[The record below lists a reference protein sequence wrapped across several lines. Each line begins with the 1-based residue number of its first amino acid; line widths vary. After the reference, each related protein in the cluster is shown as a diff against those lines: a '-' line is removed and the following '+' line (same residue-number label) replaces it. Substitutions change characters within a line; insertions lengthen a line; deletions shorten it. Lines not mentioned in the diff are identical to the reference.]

1 MKVFMKTICISLVL
15 LLSYANSAFAYD
27 VIFNTKS
34 LIYHT
39 FTCEW
44 ARKCTRNC
52 IKIDHTLAQRSG
64 GVPCNAC
71 GGRER
76 TSLHNNHG
84 HATELCRLNH
94 ENFNDGENL

>member
-1 MKVFMKTICISLVL
+1 MKRICLAL
-15 LLSYANSAFAYD
+15 LILFALPTNAFAYD

-39 FTCEW
+39 PTCEW

-52 IKIDHTLAQRSG
+52 VKIDHTLAQRRG

-71 GGRER
+71 GGVKM
-76 TSLHNNHG
+76 SGNYKILDV
-84 HATELCRLNH
+84 HALDAEHFQRIYRGTPARADL
-94 ENFNDGENL
+94 